1 MIRTNLRVITMTIIL
16 GMGMHVETV
25 VQITLCA
32 SLLEFFIGSLMSATP
47 YKRRHG
53 FEGYSCKGD
62 RLI

>member
-1 MIRTNLRVITMTIIL
+1 MTIIL